1 MIDHSQVKLGKKA
14 ARVDTRTL
22 KLSRYFLATLPPPP
36 PSCDFSHSQDEWG
49 VMMNDELGN
58 CTIAA
63 VAHAVQTWTQVIN
76 QEITVPDQVVVDYY
90 SRWCG
95 YMRGIDSTDNGG
107 VELDVLNNWRRDTFA
122 GHQLLG
128 YADADP
134 TNLDH
139 VKQAVALFGGVYL
152 GVQLPLSAR
161 GKKVWDVAGGSSGL
175 AGSWGGHAIWA
186 PKYDD
191 KGLYCISWGEMY
203 LITWDFVSKKDTNGD
218 AYCDEAHALVS
229 PDFITTS
236 GMAPSGF
243 NLATLLEDV
252 ELIAA

>member
-139 VKQAVALFGGVYL
+139 VKQAVALFGGDKGTELYAPLIAQAAALLKPGGLLVLEL
-152 GVQLPLSAR
+152 GHNSAQHVSCLLAASEWTSFAIANDLAGIPRVASAR
-161 GKKVWDVAGGSSGL
+161 R
-175 AGSWGGHAIWA
+175 
-186 PKYDD
+186 
-191 KGLYCISWGEMY
+191 
-203 LITWDFVSKKDTNGD
+203 N
-218 AYCDEAHALVS
+218 
-229 PDFITTS
+229 
-236 GMAPSGF
+236 
-243 NLATLLEDV
+243 
-252 ELIAA
+252 